1 MKAVCV
7 NADRK
12 LEVRDVPTPT
22 DPPSGHLIVDIEYTV
37 GVWSEQALV
46 PRTPGLVEFATT
58 QPSE

>member
-1 MKAVCV
+1 VKAICV
-7 NADRK
+7 NADSK

-46 PRTPGLVEFATT
+46 RERRG
-58 QPSE
+58 